1 MCYCCRYLA
10 LKSFNLF
17 KFLFIFLDLNPII
30 CFLSSIH
37 HKHTV
42 FSIYLLKDL
51 NFFFFINRCGYCNE
65 ELYTRYAA
73 TYHLKYKHPGEER
86 YFIKDEQDVTKFYV
100 NRANFN
106 SNANS
111 IASANASASK
121 DANSSSSSASS
132 ISSNDEN
139 HHIGDNGNLFFLFLI
154 KLFYFLKFF

>member
-1 MCYCCRYLA
+1 
-10 LKSFNLF
+10 
-17 KFLFIFLDLNPII
+17 
-30 CFLSSIH
+30 
-37 HKHTV
+37 
-42 FSIYLLKDL
+42 LLKDL
-51 NFFFFINRCGYCNE
+51 FIIRCGYCNE

-106 SNANS
+106 SNTTTTSSSSSS
-111 IASANASASK
+111 ILNVNIK

-139 HHIGDNGNLFFLFLI
+139 HQSNSNNNDNYGKYILLI
-154 KLFYFLKFF
+154 NYYIQI